1 MAEMALQY
9 TEVDG
14 LLYPNI
20 QVPEE
25 QTKEMAKLGKYG
37 RMAMEYLKEAEPQ
50 RYRTLFRFGKL
61 AETMKEVEKE
71 ANELLDTLMEQYLAK
86 HKATNPSSTMEMW
99 KIREQ
104 AKMQA
109 EEVVLH
115 QVVNRFH

>member
-37 RMAMEYLKEAEPQ
+37 RMAMEYLA
-50 RYRTLFRFGKL
+50 GK
-61 AETMKEVEKE
+61 
-71 ANELLDTLMEQYLAK
+71 
-86 HKATNPSSTMEMW
+86 
-99 KIREQ
+99 
-104 AKMQA
+104 QA
-109 EEVVLH
+109 E
-115 QVVNRFH
+115 